1 MHRKIIY
8 HQSQKLE
15 WITPNQIADPH
26 TLVLGSF
33 NPFNENGNNVDYYY
47 GRKNNFFWK
56 VISQF
61 MGYNEEDYFFN
72 NPKRKLDV
80 MHQRFC
86 CLDMINSIEFS
97 CDSIELLESYI
108 ADEVLSNFGD
118 QKIWAQTARTNN
130 DLGPI
135 VLRRSYNQTIL
146 QLLRESTSIKKVIHT
161 MGKNMF
167 KNGNISPKEKKLKNE
182 GFESFVKEIQQVC
195 EEKKIKFIQDS
206 VSPSAYAVKKQE
218 ENLDKLRNF
227 LKDHLN
233 C

>member
-1 MHRKIIY
+1 MPKKIIY
-8 HQSQKLE
+8 HHSQKLE
-15 WITPNQIADPH
+15 WITPDQIADPH

-33 NPFNENGNNVDYYY
+33 NPFNKNGNNVDYYY
-47 GRKNNFFWK
+47 GRENNFFWK

-118 QKIWAQTARTNN
+118 QKIWAQKAKTKNE
-130 DLGPI
+130 LGPI

-146 QLLRESTSIKKVIHT
+146 ELLRESKSIKKVIHT
-161 MGKNMF
+161 MGRNMF
-167 KNGNISPKEKKLKNE
+167 KNGSVSPKERNLGNE
-182 GFESFVKEIQQVC
+182 GFESFVNEILQVC
-195 EEKKIKFIQDS
+195 TKREIEFIYDS
-206 VSPSAYAVKKQE
+206 VSPSAYAIRTQN
-218 ENLDKLRNF
+218 NLDDLRIF
-227 LKDHLN
+227 LKKHLN